1 MRNPNPIRHPED
13 EVTVTADDGRSAT
26 RRPLERTPLREQ
38 IRVIVRNWLISG
50 ELEPG
55 QELTDRE
62 LGEQLG
68 ASRTP
73 VREALLLL
81 AIEGLVAMQPQ
92 GGYYVPP
99 LEPSEAEQLYD
110 ALSLLERRSLVRGG
124 VPPEEDLDRLGE
136 LDRKRRE
143 SEDAAARVEADR
155 AWHRILLPAERV
167 GEVFRSELDR
177 LKNRV
182 FRYEFALLKD
192 TEMAA
197 EGVAQHEAILA
208 ALRKGDLQDA
218 GRLLADHWSW
228 GAAEVLGWFGDEGST
243 S

>member
-1 MRNPNPIRHPED
+1 MPE
-13 EVTVTADDGRSAT
+13 ERVAVTADDGTSHT

-38 IRVIVRNWLISG
+38 IRVIVRDWLISG

-55 QELTDRE
+55 QELTDRD

-81 AIEGLVAMQPQ
+81 AIEGLVAMHPQ

-99 LEPSEAEQLYD
+99 LEPAEAEQLYD

-124 VPPEEDLDRLGE
+124 IPPEEDLDRLRE
-136 LDRKRRE
+136 LDRQRRE
-143 SEDAAARVEADR
+143 SDDAAARVEADR
-155 AWHRILLPAERV
+155 AWHRTLLPADRV
-167 GEVFRSELDR
+167 GDVYRSELDR

-182 FRYEFALLKD
+182 FRYEFAILKD
-192 TEMAA
+192 TEVARK
-197 EGVAQHEAILA
+197 GVDQHEGILE
-208 ALRKGDLQDA
+208 ALKEEDLEKA
-218 GRLLADHWSW
+218 GRRLSDHWAW
-228 GAAEVLGWFGDEGST
+228 GADAVLEWFEEDGT
-243 S
+243 SD